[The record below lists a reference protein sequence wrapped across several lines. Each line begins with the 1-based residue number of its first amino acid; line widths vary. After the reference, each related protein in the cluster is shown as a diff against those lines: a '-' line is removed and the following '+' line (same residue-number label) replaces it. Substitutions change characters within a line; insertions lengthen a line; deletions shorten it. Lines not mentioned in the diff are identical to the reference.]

1 MVRIGG
7 IFGRHFGGEGGC
19 INTPSFLPSLPL
31 LYPSL
36 PLVDEDIIITSPNTD
51 NESPFNSTNQTSG
64 DDFNASSHHMRNS
77 TSSCCELPLS
87 LPNLTPE
94 ITNADPAITPLKPEP
109 SRCVLHATICHR
121 CVSSLTPSHIR
132 SHIPGVDMPL

>member
-19 INTPSFLPSLPL
+19 INTPSFLPSLAL
-31 LYPSL
+31 LYPFLSPSL
-36 PLVDEDIIITSPNTD
+36 PLVDASPNTD
-51 NESPFNSTNQTSG
+51 NESPFNATNQTSG
-64 DDFNASSHHMRNS
+64 DDFNASSHHMKNS

-94 ITNADPAITPLKPEP
+94 ITNPDPAITPHKPQP
-109 SRCVLHATICHR
+109 NPLRLACNNIPPLCQLSDAIAHTVTHTRC
-121 CVSSLTPSHIR
+121 
-132 SHIPGVDMPL
+132 

>member
-7 IFGRHFGGEGGC
+7 ILGRHFGGEGGC
-19 INTPSFLPSLPL
+19 INTPSFLPSLAL
-31 LYPSL
+31 LYPFLSPSL
-36 PLVDEDIIITSPNTD
+36 PLVDASPNTD
-51 NESPFNSTNQTSG
+51 NESPFNATNQTSG
-64 DDFNASSHHMRNS
+64 DDFNASSHHMKNS

-94 ITNADPAITPLKPEP
+94 ITNADPAITPHKPQP
-109 SRCVLHATICHR
+109 SRCVLHATIYHR